1 MEDYLQDSYDTC
13 TQITK
18 SEAKNFYYAF
28 VTLPTK
34 KRIAIYAVYAFARY
48 CDDIS
53 DDPETMNRS
62 EKFLYIRQELAESL
76 DGKLTKNPIMPALMD
91 TINKFQIPNSYFYS
105 LIDGVEMDLIKSRF
119 SSFQELKDY
128 CYKVASIVG
137 LISIHIFG
145 YKDPQANQYA
155 IDLGIAMQLTNIM
168 RDLQED
174 ADRDRIYLPQ
184 DEMNQFGYKE
194 ADLLAGVINDNFTQL
209 MQFQV
214 QRARSYFDSGIKLLD
229 FLQDDAIGCTSILH
243 RLYSRILDRIEE
255 NAYDVFSNRASL
267 TSFEKITI
275 MARFFLMSIINK
287 INPLKQ

>member
-1 MEDYLQDSYDTC
+1 MKDYLKDSYDTC

-105 LIDGVEMDLIKSRF
+105 LIDGVQMDLIKSRF

-145 YKDPQANQYA
+145 YKDPRANQYA

-168 RDLQED
+168 RDLRED

-229 FLQDDAIGCTSILH
+229 FLPDDAIGCTSILH
-243 RLYSRILDRIEE
+243 RLYSQILDRIEE